1 MCVQVCVCLCVQGVG
16 STCVRVGGQSVCA
29 GVYVCACSMCVQSA
43 CLCLVCP
50 RCLFLE
56 GPPAQAGVT
65 FRGRLAGGA
74 VFWGQAQVGGV
85 PGAVG
90 EGRGAGPA
98 QPACSGAASLDP
110 QLL

>member
-1 MCVQVCVCLCVQGVG
+1 MCVWGDRVCVQVC
-16 STCVRVGGQSVCA
+16 
-29 GVYVCACSMCVQSA
+29 MCVQSA

-90 EGRGAGPA
+90 GERGAGPA